1 MVNSMLSDK
10 EKKRK
15 QHEKELK
22 SFRNKMGSDI
32 VWFDSLH
39 TTQKYDLLFEWKEEK
54 HKNKLTEPKV
64 TKVKRR
70 NPYLRK
76 WEFIEV
82 KSWPINLKYFIKSR
96 KISRKYKIS
105 VVNLREATIDIL
117 LNKKK

>member
-1 MVNSMLSDK
+1 MLSDK

-64 TKVKRR
+64 TKVKVKRR
-70 NPYLRK
+70 NPYLKK
-76 WEFIEV
+76 WEFL
-82 KSWPINLKYFIKSR
+82 KSWPINFKYFIKSR